1 MSANVVCVLRR
12 KANAAKPWQAR
23 DALEPNLVSEGT
35 IPMAFDARTA
45 PCALPINSHPF
56 SINELRPAGSPAAST
71 ATTSISQIT
80 ALAAGSALA
89 LASITTNVLYAI
101 GRAPDLPQAIL
112 WSTVAACASIG
123 LALSPAALVSAVK
136 LRRSVPAIAAV
147 AGFVVFGAYALSG
160 ALGNAAGLRMTRTAD
175 AADMTSLRARAQ
187 RAYDDAAG
195 KLKIMPATR
204 TVPEIS
210 AEITRFE
217 ASRRDLDPTGKGVC
231 VGWLPSIDARR
242 TCVQISEA
250 RAELGRS
257 EERDRLTASLQAATA
272 TLDRLAGSKAIG
284 NSDSAAL
291 SAVLKRLGI
300 VVEPVAVDEWLA
312 ILAVVLLELG
322 GGIVLA
328 FADVLG
334 RPAPKV
340 TSRGV
345 DTTPTAPQT
354 VPVAEAKTPT
364 TRPATTAAAAT
375 TKLTDN
381 IIVLPTTKRPGS
393 DNPATTS
400 SLAVWIQAL
409 PIGKGTKIAQRA
421 LARQLGVTQQ
431 AVQKG
436 LKRLSDAG
444 VVEVVG
450 GAHGTV
456 VTRLSA

>member
-1 MSANVVCVLRR
+1 M
-12 KANAAKPWQAR
+12 
-23 DALEPNLVSEGT
+23 
-35 IPMAFDARTA
+35 
-45 PCALPINSHPF
+45 
-56 SINELRPAGSPAAST
+56 
-71 ATTSISQIT
+71 
-80 ALAAGSALA
+80 
-89 LASITTNVLYAI
+89 
-101 GRAPDLPQAIL
+101 
-112 WSTVAACASIG
+112 
-123 LALSPAALVSAVK
+123 SAVK
-136 LRRSVPAIAAV
+136 LRRTVPAIAAV
-147 AGFVVFGAYALSG
+147 AGFVVFGSYSLSG

-175 AADMTSLRARAQ
+175 AADMTGQRARAQ
-187 RAYDDAAG
+187 RVYDDAAG
-195 KLKIMPATR
+195 KLKVMPATR
-204 TVPEIS
+204 TAQEIGV
-210 AEITRFE
+210 EITRFE

-231 VGWLPSIDARR
+231 VGWLPNTAARQA
-242 TCVQISEA
+242 CVTISEA
-250 RAELGRS
+250 RAELGRA
-257 EERDRLTASLQAATA
+257 EERDRLTASMQTATA
-272 TLDRLAGSKAIG
+272 TLDRLAGSKAMG

-291 SAVLKRLGI
+291 AAILKRLGI

-334 RPAPKV
+334 RPAPTV
-340 TSRGV
+340 SPRGV
-345 DTTPTAPQT
+345 DTTPAAPLT
-354 VPVAEAKTPT
+354 VPVVETTTPT

-375 TKLTDN
+375 TKPTDN
-381 IIVLPTTKRPGS
+381 IIVLPTAKWPGS